1 LDENE
6 VLVGSYMMKLNDKY
20 ICDIQNHK
28 HCFIKEDRHLPLNNF
43 AMSLWAK
50 EIVCIYI
57 YIANFFKKFIIY
69 CIFIIGKQKC
79 RFGYSS

>member
-6 VLVGSYMMKLNDKY
+6 VLIGSYMMKLNDKY

-28 HCFIKEDRHLPLNNF
+28 YCFIKEDRHLPLNNF

-50 EIVCIYI
+50 EIVCIYM
-57 YIANFFKKFIIY
+57 YLYLFILQIL
-69 CIFIIGKQKC
+69 KNL
-79 RFGYSS
+79 